1 METKRHLNIP
11 GLLTLALYASVS
23 QAGLIDLSE
32 RNYLSGGDG
41 LITYDATTGLEWLDL
56 TYTVGNSILDTEA
69 DAEIW
74 ANGWQWA
81 TTEQTNA
88 LLDHTVLPQGR
99 STNHPDN
106 LAFIALLGATYERIE
121 PNQYTSKFAAGIS
134 RGHYFPAY
142 YSIPAGYKP
151 AFVDGH
157 IYHAENTGPVG
168 CDDEPVCVSR
178 AGDEQDTWSESD
190 SLPTFGSWLVRNAAM
205 PDHPIP
211 EPSILLIWATGLACL
226 GFVRLKNQT

>member
-1 METKRHLNIP
+1 MEMKRHLNIP

-32 RNYLSGGDG
+32 RNYLSGDDG

-74 ANGWQWA
+74 ANDWQWA

-88 LLDHTVLPQGR
+88 LLDHTVLPQGLT
-99 STNHPDN
+99 TNHPDN
-106 LAFIALLGATYERIE
+106 LAFIALLGATHERIE
-121 PNQYTSKFAAGIS
+121 PNQYTWKFTAGIS
-134 RGHYFPAY
+134 RGHYFPGY
-142 YSIPAGYKP
+142 YGTPAGYKS
-151 AFVDGH
+151 ALVEGQ
-157 IYHAENTGPVG
+157 IYHAGNGNANPVG
-168 CDDEPVCVSR
+168 CDTEPACVR
-178 AGDEQDTWSESD
+178 RVGYEQDTWSESD
-190 SLPTFGSWLVRNAAM
+190 SLPTYGSWLVRNTSV
-205 PDHPIP
+205 P